1 MSDKKVLTYAPSLV
15 KVKLFG
21 LAMEGFSPDGVADI
35 ERQEGATTFRKAMDG
50 SRTAFVDR
58 YATYR
63 VSVHLLQ
70 TSPTNTWL
78 HQLYK
83 LYQKAGIE
91 FKMPISI
98 EDKSSGREFD
108 TFSATDVFFDEEP
121 STNYTSQSEVT
132 TWTFICHDGNYNRMG
147 SADTYEV
154 AEKLQYLFSALST
167 AESLGINLES
177 IKDTTSQ
184 MLDTLSETVFS
195 KF

>member
-154 AEKLQYLFSALST
+154 AEKLQHLFSALST

-177 IKDTTSQ
+177 IKDTTSR